1 MQLFIYELQLCNVHV
16 DTWLLFVIHK
26 YMLFHI
32 ALQDDSWNSSTV
44 KQEEQDEVTVEN
56 HEVILDK

>member
-1 MQLFIYELQLCNVHV
+1 
-16 DTWLLFVIHK
+16 
-26 YMLFHI
+26 MLFHI